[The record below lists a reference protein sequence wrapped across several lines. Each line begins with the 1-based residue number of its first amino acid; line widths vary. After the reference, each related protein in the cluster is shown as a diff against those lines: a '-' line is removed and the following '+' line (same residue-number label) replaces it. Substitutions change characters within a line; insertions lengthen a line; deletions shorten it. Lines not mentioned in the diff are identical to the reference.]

1 MSALFKGPWLHW
13 GALLLVLA
21 LLGYAGVGVLHV
33 RGFALFLLL
42 VLSAALGLVLLLA
55 RWGDGERPPG

>member
-1 MSALFKGPWLHW
+1 MSALFKGPWPHW

-21 LLGYAGVGVLHV
+21 LLGYAGVGALHV

-42 VLSAALGLVLLLA
+42 VLSAALGLVLLLG